1 MSWDDFRF
9 QSRNDHV
16 VRKSGMVEKA
26 ILKMFEIQYLS
37 FLQDSWETTEILKM
51 TAILFAP

>member
-1 MSWDDFRF
+1 
-9 QSRNDHV
+9 V
-16 VRKSGMVEKA
+16 

-51 TAILFAP
+51 TEILFSP